1 VVEHAWGHGENTD
14 ASVLLRPIYPPLSST
29 LETMA
34 ALLENHTAGYANPT
48 SLPSFAQSL
57 HLDRAYKLIS
67 RPFAARVG
75 GNHHF
80 TLEADT
86 PENQRLLQRIP
97 DAAPY
102 LTFRESFDLRPFG
115 EIELWKQGIVEC
127 YG

>member
-1 VVEHAWGHGENTD
+1 
-14 ASVLLRPIYPPLSST
+14 
-29 LETMA
+29 MA
-34 ALLENHTAGYANPT
+34 ALLEKQTALCPDPT
-48 SLPSFAQSL
+48 SLPSFGQSL
-57 HLDRAYKLIS
+57 HLGRAYKVIS

-86 PENQRLLQRIP
+86 PEKQLLLQRIP

-102 LTFRESFDLRPFG
+102 LTWRESFDLRPFG